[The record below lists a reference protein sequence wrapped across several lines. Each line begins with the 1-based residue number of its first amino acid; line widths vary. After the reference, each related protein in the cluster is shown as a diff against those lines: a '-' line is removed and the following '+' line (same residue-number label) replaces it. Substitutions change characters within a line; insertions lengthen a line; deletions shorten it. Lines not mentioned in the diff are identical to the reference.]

1 MAEEKANRRAITRR
15 GDKKPAEEA
24 SSEETADEFGQPVT
38 FLCWCTANPMLA
50 SNGMVL
56 ICGG

>member
-24 SSEETADEFGQPVT
+24 SIEETADEQPQEVEADD
-38 FLCWCTANPMLA
+38 TA
-50 SNGMVL
+50 GTE
-56 ICGG
+56 